1 MPIKEYLSSI
11 NLTDKLYGLFKTDK
25 CASELRKFDCPS
37 DDEIWHYLGF
47 YKEGVVTLCEK
58 NIQSES
64 KKLSESIRL
73 NMTQTHIYWA
83 IEELVRLHE
92 HAHHLFF
99 NLRWR
104 NYQSDGAWPFKSQA
118 KTMLAKL
125 GKQRGITPNLEVH
138 ERFEGSKGL
147 RSILD
152 LPTPLQNKYY
162 NDIYDKSTIESLA
175 QFAVYYMIRRNE
187 RLRMVF
193 NQLDEISPKEYR
205 YWNDISNSCK
215 GYRVYGKITVVPYVF
230 NVVTSVLSS
239 IGLNPGVVPTNITID
254 DVLNSLKHLS
264 ERS

>member
-25 CASELRKFDCPS
+25 CASELRQFNCPS
-37 DDEIWHYLGF
+37 DDDIWHYLGF

-58 NIQSES
+58 NIQSEA
-64 KKLSESIRL
+64 KKLSESRSL
-73 NMTQTHIYWA
+73 NMTQTRIYWA
-83 IEELVRLHE
+83 IEELVGLHE

-138 ERFEGSKGL
+138 ERFDNTKSL

-152 LPTPLQNKYY
+152 
-162 NDIYDKSTIESLA
+162 
-175 QFAVYYMIRRNE
+175 
-187 RLRMVF
+187 
-193 NQLDEISPKEYR
+193 
-205 YWNDISNSCK
+205 
-215 GYRVYGKITVVPYVF
+215 
-230 NVVTSVLSS
+230 
-239 IGLNPGVVPTNITID
+239 
-254 DVLNSLKHLS
+254 
-264 ERS
+264 